1 MSPTDSKVN
10 VLLVFWEEFL
20 SPFCLVDLTLVI
32 QEVLKEVLLLLGK
45 TQLPTPAVRL
55 VSDIFA
61 D

>member
-1 MSPTDSKVN
+1 M
-10 VLLVFWEEFL
+10 FWEEFL

-32 QEVLKEVLLLLGK
+32 QEVLKEVLLVLGK

-55 VSDIFA
+55 ASDIFA